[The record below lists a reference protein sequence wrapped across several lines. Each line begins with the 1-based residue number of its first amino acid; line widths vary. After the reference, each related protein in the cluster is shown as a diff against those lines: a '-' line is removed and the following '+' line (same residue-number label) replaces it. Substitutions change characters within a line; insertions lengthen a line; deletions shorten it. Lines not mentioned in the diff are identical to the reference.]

1 MVALANVLYASE
13 QTTAQEVLHSLSPPR
28 ETRPTISPPNGGGV
42 SISHQSVF
50 FLQQIKQQTPVTPAE
65 ESDMSYGISMDTHPP
80 LTAHALS
87 CCALRHRLLASRPLV
102 RRRGAP
108 PLAGF
113 TGFSSSPQVASCVE
127 KIFLFLIIKQW
138 KCAN

>member
-1 MVALANVLYASE
+1 MKKLISMLLDTRGSGKHALWWLWLTCYTLASK
-13 QTTAQEVLHSLSPPR
+13 QQLALEVLHSLSTPR
-28 ETRPTISPPNGGGV
+28 EIRLTAM
-42 SISHQSVF
+42 
-50 FLQQIKQQTPVTPAE
+50 PAQ
-65 ESDMSYGISMDTHPP
+65 ESDMLYGISMDTHPP

-127 KIFLFLIIKQW
+127 KIFLFLIIKQ
-138 KCAN
+138 